1 MTRATDL
8 SRFWELLE
16 RRLGWTHTD
25 QDGSQ
30 TTTVLAE
37 RAAAHGLSERAYLAR
52 LTRAGWES
60 ETAAL
65 ADALSITETY
75 FFRHSDQFRILREQV
90 LPQRL
95 AAREGQRVLRLIS
108 VGCSSGEE
116 AYSLAIEAYRA
127 RPGSDWIV
135 AVTGVDASPRMLAK
149 ARDATYP
156 EWSLRETPDDVRQR
170 WFRRAG
176 DEFRVAP
183 EVVSTV
189 RFAEQNLAEEAP
201 DLWQTGRYDVIFCR
215 NVLMYLTPAIAG
227 RLIRRLTDALAP
239 GGYLF
244 LGHTD
249 SLGSDPDGLRLCHDG
264 GTVYYRREEAEPDR
278 PAESARPAESGPGSD
293 AASPPQRTPPA
304 PRRVETPARRVET
317 TGTPAYDRALGLLR
331 DDLFSDALDA
341 LGDPAGI
348 RELLL
353 SGVLLAQ
360 SGRIDEA
367 RDAAHRLME
376 IGGPHPDAHHL
387 LGVCHELDCADQAV
401 GQYRLAAYLDPGF
414 AMPRLRLGLLAR
426 RRGDGRG
433 AVAHLEPALG
443 LLAAEDEERIVLFGG
458 GFGRLALTTLCRTE
472 LEACGVRR

>member
-1 MTRATDL
+1 MIRATDL

-25 QDGSQ
+25 QDGTQ
-30 TTTVLAE
+30 TAAVLSE
-37 RAAAHGLSERAYLAR
+37 RAAAHGLSERAYLTRLAR
-52 LTRAGWES
+52 SGWES

-75 FFRHSDQFRILREQV
+75 FFRHSDQFRVLRQEA

-149 ARDATYP
+149 ARGATYP

-170 WFRRAG
+170 WFRRSG
-176 DEFRVAP
+176 DEFRVTP
-183 EVVSTV
+183 EVAETV

-215 NVLMYLTPAIAG
+215 NVLMYLTPDIAG
-227 RLIRRLTDALAP
+227 RLIRRLTDSLAP

-249 SLGSDPDGLRLCHDG
+249 SLGSHPQHLRVCHDG
-264 GTVYYRREEAEPDR
+264 GTVYYRRDEPEPDR
-278 PAESARPAESGPGSD
+278 SPRST
-293 AASPPQRTPPA
+293 AAAAAAPSPSQRTPPA
-304 PRRVETPARRVET
+304 PRRVETTAEE
-317 TGTPAYDRALGLLR
+317 AYDRALGLLR
-331 DDLFSDALDA
+331 DDRFADALA
-341 LGDPAGI
+341 LLGDPAGI

-353 SGVLLAQ
+353 RGVLLAQ
-360 SGRIDEA
+360 SGRIGEA

-401 GQYRLAAYLDPGF
+401 GQYRLAAYLDPAF

-426 RRGDGRG
+426 RRGDDRG